1 MSIHRSLKSRG
12 NLIRKRNVW
21 TRVERIEALSR
32 EGRWE
37 EGDQVTG
44 LPKVRTHFKTK
55 SKKKLKESAAAEKAK
70 AVEEAPKEE
79 E

>member
-21 TRVERIEALSR
+21 TRVERIETLRR

-37 EGDQVTG
+37 EGDPVTG

-55 SKKKLKESAAAEKAK
+55 TKKKLKESAAAEKAK
-70 AVEEAPKEE
+70 ASEETPQGEA
-79 E
+79 

>member
-21 TRVERIEALSR
+21 TRIERIEALR
-32 EGRWE
+32 KEGRWE
-37 EGDQVTG
+37 EGDPVTG
-44 LPKVRTHFKTK
+44 LPKVRPHFKTK

-70 AVEEAPKEE
+70 EAGESPAEE
-79 E
+79 